1 MSYGHVFQPL
11 NAIADS
17 YLMES
22 VQKTLQHS
30 SLNLLKSTLHR
41 YIDNKISF
49 EDISFSL
56 SNPTQKVQFMV
67 AEPQGLYLKE
77 VKY

>member
-1 MSYGHVFQPL
+1 MTFSSSVPPFSCIYFSISSDDFKTTKYSY
-11 NAIADS
+11 AS
-17 YLMES
+17 
-22 VQKTLQHS
+22 
-30 SLNLLKSTLHR
+30 
-41 YIDNKISF
+41 
-49 EDISFSL
+49 ISFSL

>member
-1 MSYGHVFQPL
+1 MKLIVQKIEEVSGKKARFDTYLKQE
-11 NAIADS
+11 
-17 YLMES
+17 YLMGSNVTED
-22 VQKTLQHS
+22 H
-30 SLNLLKSTLHR
+30 LLEVGF
-41 YIDNKISF
+41 NKISF

>member
-1 MSYGHVFQPL
+1 MVRHIVG
-11 NAIADS
+11 A
-17 YLMES
+17 
-22 VQKTLQHS
+22 
-30 SLNLLKSTLHR
+30 LLEVGF
-41 YIDNKISF
+41 NKISF